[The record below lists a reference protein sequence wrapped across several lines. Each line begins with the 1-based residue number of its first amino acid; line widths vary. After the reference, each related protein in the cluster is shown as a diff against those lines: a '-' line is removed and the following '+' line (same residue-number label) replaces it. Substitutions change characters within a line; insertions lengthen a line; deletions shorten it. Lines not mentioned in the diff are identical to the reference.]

1 MQKLF
6 FQDDSFMQK
15 ITGTRA
21 NQIIQSRPA
30 NGKDAVSSN
39 PLVTEKKNFELYKL
53 PLITLEKL

>member
-1 MQKLF
+1 MHN
-6 FQDDSFMQK
+6 

-39 PLVTEKKNFELYKL
+39 PLITGRTNFELYKL
-53 PLITLEKL
+53 TLITLEKL